1 MTENQSEVTQRLDA
15 VIAEVRKL
23 EESERRREVR
33 DRKRATKQQA
43 RQPVEWSA
51 ALVLIVFALCV
62 LAGFVSYL
70 YLAG

>member
-1 MTENQSEVTQRLDA
+1 MSDSGNEVTQRLDA

-23 EESERRREVR
+23 EAR

-51 ALVLIVFALCV
+51 ALVLIVFALV
-62 LAGFVSYL
+62 ALGAWVAYL
-70 YLAG
+70 YV

>member
-1 MTENQSEVTQRLDA
+1 MTPENSNEVTQRLEA
-15 VIAEVRKL
+15 VVSEVKRL
-23 EESERRREVR
+23 EARTRRANAA
-33 DRKRATKQQA
+33 K

-70 YLAG
+70 YFTAH

>member
-1 MTENQSEVTQRLDA
+1 MSAPENSNEVTQRLDA

-23 EESERRREVR
+23 DARDKRRSR
-33 DRKRATKQQA
+33 QQA
-43 RQPVEWSA
+43 ARRPMEWSA

-70 YLAG
+70 YLAS

>member
-1 MTENQSEVTQRLDA
+1 MSENQNEVTQRLDA
-15 VIAEVRKL
+15 VIAEVKRL
-23 EESERRREVR
+23 E
-33 DRKRATKQQA
+33 RKRANAAK

-70 YLAG
+70 YFTAH

>member
-1 MTENQSEVTQRLDA
+1 MSDNSNEVTQRLDA
-15 VIAEVRKL
+15 VIAEVKRL
-23 EESERRREVR
+23 E
-33 DRKRATKQQA
+33 RKRANAAK

-70 YLAG
+70 YFTAH